1 MGGPKD
7 STHRSKSA
15 NEHTTKKCPNCYTY
29 LPLSA
34 RVCTSCHSRV
44 GNVDKLGFAQKPVD
58 WKAYLLAVVTMTA
71 FAVFI
76 WWAFFR
82 E

>member
-7 STHRSKSA
+7 STRRSNPASL
-15 NEHTTKKCPNCYTY
+15 HTTKKCPNCYTY
-29 LPLSA
+29 LALSA
-34 RVCTSCHSRV
+34 RICTSCHARV
-44 GNVDKLGFAQKPVD
+44 GDVDRLGFAQKPFD
-58 WKAYLLAVVTMTA
+58 WKAYLLAAVTMAA